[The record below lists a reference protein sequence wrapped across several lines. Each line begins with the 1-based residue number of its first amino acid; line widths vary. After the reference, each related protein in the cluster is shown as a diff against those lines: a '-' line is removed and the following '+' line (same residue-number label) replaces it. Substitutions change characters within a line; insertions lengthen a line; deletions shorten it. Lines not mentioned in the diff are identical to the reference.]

1 MWRRLRDRLENNSN
15 ILLFRT
21 NPSQELSIPRHY
33 PTSRADGSRQLC
45 VHQSLKF
52 LFIRQLPLLKNSTLC
67 LALPCLICRVRKQF
81 PPRQG

>member
-52 LFIRQLPLLKNSTLC
+52 LFIRQLAPPEKLN
-67 LALPCLICRVRKQF
+67 ALPRASVFNL
-81 PPRQG
+81 PRS